1 MVVGGVLRPQGV
13 GVAQG
18 GFDYAKRKVK
28 VERKKDR
35 GWVKEQDKYL

>member
-1 MVVGGVLRPQGV
+1 MVVVGGVLRPQGV

-18 GFDYAKRKVK
+18 GSNYAKMKVK

-35 GWVKEQDKYL
+35 GWVKDKYL